1 MPVFN
6 NTEFLRRFVQLDARP
21 FLSKVLETQSFSKFL
36 ESHMAPEFAPFHRV
50 VANFLVERQKR
61 EERKASVVAAGGFG
75 RSVRDGGEFGDIASL
90 VNGENVRMR
99 GDGAAP
105 AGSGGQGRFGVAPP
119 EGHVSSSSSPSGS
132 LRRRRLSQRRGSTEL
147 FVVQSPRAG
156 VQIVEELRRSR
167 YGRIEPSEQI
177 FRADDVH
184 ARSPPTSLLPV
195 TCEGGAAAADG
206 GRGGSANERK
216 ILRSETS
223 NGPSPAARDPPASR
237 QQRRVVN
244 FEVPAPACRLPY
256 TFELRR
262 RDTISDVSRI
272 VASFAHGAGDF
283 LTLFFGS

>member
-6 NTEFLRRFVQLDARP
+6 NTEFLRHFVQLDARP

-36 ESHMAPEFAPFHRV
+36 ERHMAPEFAPFHRV

-61 EERKASVVAAGGFG
+61 EERNASVGAAGGFG
-75 RSVRDGGEFGDIASL
+75 RSLRDGGEFGNIASL

-105 AGSGGQGRFGVAPP
+105 AGSGGGQGRFGVASP
-119 EGHVSSSSSPSGS
+119 EGEVSSSSSPSGS
-132 LRRRRLSQRRGSTEL
+132 LRRRRLRQRRGSTEL

-167 YGRIEPSEQI
+167 YGRSDPSEQI

-184 ARSPPTSLLPV
+184 ASSPPSSPSLLTV
-195 TCEGGAAAADG
+195 TREGGAAPAADG
-206 GRGGSANERK
+206 GQGGSANERK
-216 ILRSETS
+216 ILRSKTTS
-223 NGPSPAARDPPASR
+223 KVPSPAPRNPSASR
-237 QQRRVVN
+237 QRRVVN

-272 VASFAHGAGDF
+272 VASFAHGAGD
-283 LTLFFGS
+283 LT